1 MPRTARCAAVLL
13 TAALILA
20 GAGCA
25 DLRRTLGIDTP
36 SAKVVGMNLKDIG
49 VETATMVFD
58 VEVTN
63 PLAAPLPLAN
73 LDYALASGGQGFL
86 SGKAPLEGSV
96 PAGSARTLQLPV
108 QIRYSEL
115 LKALSGVQ
123 PGTVVPYEAE
133 VGLSVEPPAGGP
145 LRLPLKKEGQVPV
158 PAPPA
163 VEVQEVTWS
172 DLSLEKAAGR
182 VRLAVTNPNQFPVD
196 LSKVAYRLSLG
207 GVEVADTSI
216 ARPVHFAADGG
227 SATIELP
234 LSLSPKQL
242 GLAAWQVLTGKG
254 AGYDLKGTM
263 DLATPYGPMALP
275 VKRIGE
281 TVFKK

>member
-1 MPRTARCAAVLL
+1 MRRTACCVPALVAVVLALL
-13 TAALILA
+13 P
-20 GAGCA
+20 AGCA
-25 DLRRTLGIDTP
+25 ELRRTLGIDTP

-49 VETATMVFD
+49 VEAATLVFD

-63 PLAAPLPLAN
+63 PLAVPLPLAN

-86 SGKAPLEGSV
+86 SGKAPLEGTV
-96 PAGSARTLQLPV
+96 PAGGARSLQLPV
-108 QIRYSEL
+108 QIRYAEL

-163 VEVQEVTWS
+163 VEVREVTWS

-182 VRLAVTNPNQFPVD
+182 VTLAITNPNQFPVD
-196 LSKVAYRLSLG
+196 LSELAYRLVLG
-207 GVEVADTSI
+207 GVEVADTAI
-216 ARPVHFAADGG
+216 ARPVHFDADGG
-227 SATIELP
+227 TATVEIP
-234 LSLSPKQL
+234 LNLSPKQL

-254 AGYDLKGTM
+254 SGYDLTGTM

-275 VKRIGE
+275 IKRIGE

>member
-1 MPRTARCAAVLL
+1 MRRTARCLPVLL
-13 TAALILA
+13 VAALALLP
-20 GAGCA
+20 AGCA
-25 DLRRTLGIDTP
+25 ELRRTLGIDTP

-49 VETATMVFD
+49 VEAATLVFD

-86 SGKAPLEGSV
+86 SGKAPLDGTV
-96 PAGSARTLQLPV
+96 AAGGARTLQLPV
-108 QIRYSEL
+108 QIRYAEL
-115 LKALSGVQ
+115 VKALSGVR

-163 VEVQEVTWS
+163 VEVREVTWS
-172 DLSLEKAAGR
+172 DLSLEKAAGL

-196 LSKVAYRLSLG
+196 LSKLAYQLSLG

-216 ARPVHFAADGG
+216 ARPVHFDADGG
-227 SATIELP
+227 SATVELP

-242 GLAAWQVLTGKG
+242 GMAAWQVLTGKG

-263 DLATPYGPMALP
+263 DVTTPYGPMALP
-275 VKRIGE
+275 IKRIGE